1 MLIAIDKSSM
11 SASKKSMAHD
21 PKLNEYINAVAMLKP
36 LCNFIAGDSNVSSE
50 FRAYID
56 EDGNKDRKLFEYLS
70 SVGVYENGEH
80 LGDVGIQSVYRKQ
93 EGGNVFVYFV
103 ESFRIT
109 KERGHQNR
117 TFSKHL
123 KVALREVNKAF
134 IPREDQELIDQV
146 SSHVGYKLGHILS
159 SSYNQVRYTI
169 DCDVEAM
176 NYAYLAYKAQ
186 LRGEDTVT
194 LPSKLASANN
204 NPHKHYRDS
213 EGFDKRMAEYEEALK
228 LTEHYAKKT
237 KGFAVQARAD
247 KSFVVCNYDNTD
259 PDAKQLA
266 KYKSIDDM
274 PKHLGDKVSA
284 LKLLDKEEA
293 VGHIGVKFGSDGNE
307 AILEYY
313 YLVSGDII
321 FE

>member
-1 MLIAIDKSSM
+1 M
-11 SASKKSMAHD
+11 SASKKSIEHD
-21 PKLNEYINAVAMLKP
+21 PKLNDYVSAVAMLKP
-36 LCNFIAGDSNVSSE
+36 LCNFIAGDSNITE
-50 FRAYID
+50 EWREYIE
-56 EDGNKDRKLFEYLS
+56 EDGSKGRKMFQLLS

-80 LGDVGIQSVYRKQ
+80 LGDVGIQSVYRRN
-93 EGGNVFVYFV
+93 EGGSIYVYFV
-103 ESFRIT
+103 ESFRIN

-117 TFSKHL
+117 TFTKHM

-146 SSHVGYKLGHILS
+146 SSHVSYRLGHILS

-194 LPSKLASANN
+194 LPSKLASAER
-204 NPHKHYRDS
+204 NPNKHYRDPD
-213 EGFDKRMAEYEEALK
+213 GFDKRMGEYEECLK
-228 LTEHYAKKT
+228 LTEHYNKGD

-247 KSFVVCNYDNTD
+247 KSFVVCNFDNTD
-259 PDAKQLA
+259 PDAKQLV

-274 PKHLGDKVSA
+274 PKHLGDKLSA
-284 LKLLDKEEA
+284 LKLLNKEEA
-293 VGHIGVKFGSDGNE
+293 VGHIGVKIGADSNE